1 MKQEK
6 LKKIEA
12 DIIKTK
18 AKITEFTARLRELE
32 RQKIEIENAGIV
44 ALVRDMDI
52 TPDDLTAYIQAFK
65 AQTDGGAI
73 LPAVPIELEVF
84 MNEIKEESHE

>member
-1 MKQEK
+1 MNQER
-6 LKKIEA
+6 LKKVKA

-18 AKITEFTARLRELE
+18 TKITEFTVRLRELE
-32 RQKIEIENAGIV
+32 RQKTEIENAGIV

-73 LPAVPIELEVF
+73 LPAVPIELEAF
-84 MNEIKEESHE
+84 MNEIKEETDE